1 MDIAIEVK
9 NLNHNFKDKIICDNM
24 NINFEKDKIYGLL
37 GKNGVGKS
45 TLINI
50 ITNQLLC
57 ESGDIKIF
65 GKSAEED
72 ISVLDDICVV
82 REKEFFDN
90 QYKVKDI
97 FKAYSYFYKNY
108 DYELQD
114 KLCEIFEIK
123 QKLAYKKLS
132 RGMKTLVSNI
142 IGICS
147 NAPIT
152 IFDEP
157 TIGLDAVNRQEFYN
171 ILLDSYMH
179 NNRTIIISTHLI
191 NEVEELL
198 EKVVIIKDGE
208 VKVDDYIE
216 EVRNKSYY
224 ISGRKEDV
232 GRLSILK
239 DEKPIKAFGSNVTY
253 SYYGDLNEDD
263 LFLIKDLNIDID
275 KMSIQDLFI
284 NMNKKGEN
292 LYE

>member
-1 MDIAIEVK
+1 MNMAIDIK

-24 NINFEKDKIYGLL
+24 ISFEKDKIYGLL

-57 ESGDIKIF
+57 KSGEIKIL
-65 GKSAEED
+65 GKSVKED
-72 ISVLDDICVV
+72 ISVLDNICVV
-82 REKEFFDN
+82 REREFFDN

-114 KLCEIFEIK
+114 KLCKVFEIN
-123 QKLAYKKLS
+123 QKLVYKKLS
-132 RGMKTLVSNI
+132 RGMKTLISNI

-208 VKVDDYIE
+208 VKVDDYID
-216 EVRNKSYY
+216 EVKDKSYY
-224 ISGRKEDV
+224 ISGKKEDLD
-232 GRLSILK
+232 RLSILK
-239 DEKPIKAFGSNVTY
+239 DENPIKAFGNNETY
-253 SYYGDLNEDD
+253 SYYGDLNESDWM
-263 LFLIKDLNIDID
+263 LMKELNIDID
-275 KMSIQDLFI
+275 KMSLQDLFVNI
-284 NMNKKGEN
+284 NKKGEN

>member
-9 NLNHNFKDKIICDNM
+9 NLNHNFKDKTICDNM
-24 NINFEKDKIYGLL
+24 NIKFEKNKIYGLL

-57 ESGDIKIF
+57 ESGEIKIF
-65 GKSAEED
+65 RKGANED

-82 REKEFFDN
+82 REREFFDN

-114 KLCEIFEIK
+114 KLCKVFEIN
-123 QKLAYKKLS
+123 QKLVYKKLS
-132 RGMKTLVSNI
+132 RGMKTLISNI

-208 VKVDDYIE
+208 VKVDDYID
-216 EVRNKSYY
+216 EVREKSYY
-224 ISGRKEDV
+224 ISGKKEDLE
-232 GRLSILK
+232 RLSILK
-239 DEKPIKAFGSNVTY
+239 DENPIKVLGSNVIY
-253 SYYGDLNEDD
+253 SYYGDLNEED
-263 LFLIKDLNIDID
+263 LVLIEDLNIDID
-275 KMSIQDLFI
+275 KMSFQDLFI
-284 NMNKKGEN
+284 NMNKKGEK

>member
-9 NLNHNFKDKIICDNM
+9 NLNHNFKDKTICDNM
-24 NINFEKDKIYGLL
+24 NIKFEKNKIYGLL

-50 ITNQLLC
+50 ITNQLFC
-57 ESGDIKIF
+57 ESGEIKIF
-65 GKSAEED
+65 GKSANED

-82 REKEFFDN
+82 REREFFDN

-114 KLCEIFEIK
+114 KLCKVFEIN
-123 QKLAYKKLS
+123 QKLVYKKLS
-132 RGMKTLVSNI
+132 RGIKTLISNI

-198 EKVVIIKDGE
+198 EKVAIIKDGE
-208 VKVDDYIE
+208 VKVDDYID
-216 EVRNKSYY
+216 EVKDKSYY
-224 ISGRKEDV
+224 ISGKKEDLD
-232 GRLSILK
+232 RLSILK
-239 DEKPIKAFGSNVTY
+239 DENPIKAFGNNETY
-253 SYYGDLNEDD
+253 SYYGDLNESD
-263 LFLIKDLNIDID
+263 LILIKELNIDID
-275 KMSIQDLFI
+275 KMSLQDLFVNI
-284 NMNKKGEN
+284 NKKGGK